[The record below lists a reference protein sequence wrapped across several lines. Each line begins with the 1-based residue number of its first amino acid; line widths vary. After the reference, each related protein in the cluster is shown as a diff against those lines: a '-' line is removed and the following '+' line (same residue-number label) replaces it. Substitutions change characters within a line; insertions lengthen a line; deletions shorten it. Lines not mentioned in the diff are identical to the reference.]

1 MTVEPFS
8 SMTVAVRTSE
18 KPEGATKRVV
28 VLDAAGSDA
37 LIGVSSE
44 SARDDSDNSAEAVCD
59 SDDANVV
66 FAMSE
71 SSAPTTTTEVT
82 VATSGS
88 SLTVLVVRGSLSAS
102 EGLDEGVVR
111 VVDVLAVVVSAA
123 SVVVV
128 VVRPGAV

>member
-28 VLDAAGSDA
+28 VLDAAGSEA

-44 SARDDSDNSAEAVCD
+44 SARDDSDNSDEAVCD
-59 SDDANVV
+59 SEDANVV

-71 SSAPTTTTEVT
+71 SIAPTTITEVT

-88 SLTVLVVRGSLSAS
+88 SLEVLVVRGSSSTS
-102 EGLDEGVVR
+102 EGLDEGGSR
-111 VVDVLAVVVSAA
+111 VVVDGLAVVVSAA
-123 SVVVV
+123 SVVA
-128 VVRPGAV
+128 VRPGAV

>member
-37 LIGVSSE
+37 AIGLSSE
-44 SARDDSDNSAEAVCD
+44 SASEDSDDSDEAVCD
-59 SDDANVV
+59 SEDANVV

-71 SSAPTTTTEVT
+71 SSAPTTTTEVA
-82 VATSGS
+82 VATAGS
-88 SLTVLVVRGSLSAS
+88 SLVVLVVRGSSSTSA
-102 EGLDEGVVR
+102 GLDEEDSR
-111 VVDVLAVVVSAA
+111 VVDGLALVVSAA
-123 SVVVV
+123 SEV